1 MGEKQM
7 VVLAWAKAYGL
18 TKEKSIKARRP
29 SKDLLL
35 GQFTRV
41 DRELRIL
48 ARKVKDRRIKRATG
62 HRKGI
67 KLLKALYVSP
77 QSSLYGR
84 LGIAKILDYHIRHAM
99 NTIEAT
105 YQDETGTERI
115 DSEYLANALV
125 RAAAEMIKLRGKV
138 KSKLGKKSY

>member
-1 MGEKQM
+1 MDKKQM

-18 TKEKSIKARRP
+18 PKGKSIKRQIL

-35 GQFTRV
+35 GQFTRA

-48 ARKVKDRRIKRATG
+48 ARKVKDRRIKRETG

-67 KLLKALYVSP
+67 KLLKPVYKSDQSP
-77 QSSLYGR
+77 LYGR

-99 NTIEAT
+99 NTIEST
-105 YQDETGTERI
+105 YRDETGTERR

-125 RAAAEMIKLRGKV
+125 RAAAEMIKLRGKI
-138 KSKLGKKSY
+138 KSKIGKKQY